1 MFTDFYRIVERRLPD
16 CLRNFTEFGGAGL
29 RIVYGFYL
37 DLGDEAYGLFPK
49 FYRIWRRRLTD
60 LPNLEAEAYGFG
72 GLRIWDWGSLGAE
85 TLKQQP
91 PSIGGKSL
99 ANCLWIGTK

>member
-1 MFTDFYRIVERRLPD
+1 MFTDFYRIVGRRLPD

-72 GLRIWDWGSLGAE
+72 GGL
-85 TLKQQP
+85 
-91 PSIGGKSL
+91 GKSG
-99 ANCLWIGTK
+99 C